1 MKKLIIATTLSGLF
15 IKSDPWKKAHILWFE
30 KVAEKL
36 QDSSVRGWA
45 NRQDYFNGVDIVMR
59 RLYPDL
65 SEEKRTI
72 KAREAYFDSVCEY
85 IKENPQILNKEI
97 IDYFL
102 SLKDKYKI
110 MLVTTNTK
118 DKIGRILSI
127 TNLANLFDAIEASNP
142 EEKDDKGIVFD
153 RFLKKYG
160 KPVLYLGTD
169 RKESFDYCKKN
180 KIHCIFVNIENMQE
194 VKGVDAVHN
203 FGELKEKIE
212 NL

>member
-1 MKKLIIATTLSGLF
+1 MVRES
-15 IKSDPWKKAHILWFE
+15 SRKASRSFC
-30 KVAEKL
+30 
-36 QDSSVRGWA
+36 GGA
-45 NRQDYFNGVDIVMR
+45 NRQDYFNDVDIVMR

-203 FGELKEKIE
+203 FEELKERIISLK
-212 NL
+212 